1 LRPLL
6 ETRGFNVLVVDLPG
20 RTGIKRSGWRYRL
33 GDYASA
39 VVDTAAKA
47 DAPLVAIGHSMG
59 GMIISAAA
67 EERPDLYSRLV
78 YVAGFLPTN
87 GDSVAS
93 LGKRDKHSDLQSGI
107 RAFLW
112 TGRVRILPD
121 KGADVFFTDCPEAQ
135 QRWALGQ
142 LTDEP
147 LRPSLEKP
155 LLTPDRFG
163 AVPRS
168 YIRCT
173 KDRAISIELQD
184 GMIARQ
190 PCDRIATLP
199 SSHSPFLSMPEALAQ
214 AIVDVT

>member
-1 LRPLL
+1 MQLI
-6 ETRGFNVLVVDLPG
+6 DLPG
-20 RTGIKRSGWRYRL
+20 RTGRSRSGWSYRL
-33 GDYASA
+33 GTYASA
-39 VVDTAAKA
+39 VIDAAVQA
-47 DAPLVAIGHSMG
+47 GAPLVAIGHSMG
-59 GMIISAAA
+59 GMVISDAAQR
-67 EERPDLYSRLV
+67 RPDLFSRLV
-78 YVAGFLPTN
+78 YVAAFLPTH

-93 LGKRDKHSDLQSGI
+93 LGQRDMRADLKSGI
-107 RAFLW
+107 RASLW

-121 KGADVFFTDCPEAQ
+121 KAADIFFGDCDEAQ
-135 QRWALGQ
+135 QRWAIGQ
-142 LTDEP
+142 LVEEP

-155 LLTPDRFG
+155 LLTRERFG

-184 GMIARQ
+184 DMIGRQ
-190 PCDRIATLP
+190 PCDRIASLP

>member
-1 LRPLL
+1 
-6 ETRGFNVLVVDLPG
+6 
-20 RTGIKRSGWRYRL
+20 
-33 GDYASA
+33 
-39 VVDTAAKA
+39 
-47 DAPLVAIGHSMG
+47 MG
-59 GMIISAAA
+59 GMVISTAAQK
-67 EERPDLYSRLV
+67 RPDLFSRLV

-93 LGKRDKHSDLQSGI
+93 LGQRDKHSDLQSGI
-107 RAFLW
+107 RASLW
-112 TGRVRILPD
+112 KGRVRILPD
-121 KGADVFFTDCPEAQ
+121 KGADVFFADCSGVQ

-155 LLTPDRFG
+155 LFTPDKFG

-173 KDRAISIELQD
+173 EDRAISIELQD
-184 GMIARQ
+184 EMISRQ